1 MQTSRRRRLPEQMI
15 LFDPPRK
22 LPRWE
27 SLPSGVR
34 RGGVVL
40 MARMLREHLVR
51 RPVGDEEG
59 GADNE

>member
-1 MQTSRRRRLPEQMI
+1 MRALRRRRLPEQMA

-22 LPRWE
+22 IPRWE

-40 MARMLREHLVR
+40 MAKMLREHLVG
-51 RPVGDEEG
+51 RPVVGEEG
-59 GADNE
+59 GAENE